1 MAKPVNL
8 QFHRAYPVIE
18 AIPKVVLP
26 PIEKEEP
33 IQHKFFQPQPLWL
46 KSLFLLKSEQ
56 FLESLS
62 ELSLPEIDWETWSK
76 LSQHHFDVPVEY
88 FNLAHPEVCG
98 KLGYKKRNISGKQRY
113 IEIASSFDLLFHDR
127 FDEGSLFEPS
137 SALVEALERN
147 DVEAVDYF
155 FSKLPQQ
162 IVLKFKEKV
171 FNGEYEPEKGKFQS
185 LAYQRLVFLLF
196 GRTEQVLLPSEAE
209 LAVEKGNSEF
219 FSFLFNSKQ
228 VSGHI
233 LEMVSRGN
241 SEAFLLLEKGL
252 KNSTEE
258 EYLRAILRSG
268 NQIFLE
274 RFLALRYPSK
284 ATRLIKKLREIS
296 IPFDPYFKC
305 EKYKRRRRRE
315 ERIISPIDDFDQTLV
330 VDAMEGSNPLF
341 IEFLSH
347 HGKRKDLFHITSN
360 YYNEPEDEDGF
371 ETNRVISEIFRKFS
385 SWKTQSRINPVGLY
399 QIAQRIDFG
408 ALKIVD
414 EPTSVI
420 GSIRNNIDLLIYI
433 YYQIPKYDRE
443 HFIKE
448 VLFKSGVKN
457 LEICRYFMRL
467 KPSVISSIECEKF
480 LQESAILFPSTCKL
494 ISEFRNHPR
503 NFPERRDRLGKFR
516 GWFVAV

>member
-8 QFHRAYPVIE
+8 ELYRAYPVMKT
-18 AIPKVVLP
+18 IPKVVLP
-26 PIEKEEP
+26 PIKKEEP
-33 IQHKFFQPQPLWL
+33 TQCESFQPQPLWL

-88 FNLAHPEVCG
+88 FNLAHPEVCS
-98 KLGYKKRNISGKQRY
+98 KLGYKKRHISGKQRY
-113 IEIASSFDLLFHDR
+113 IEIASLFDLLFHDR

-147 DVEAVDYF
+147 DAEAVEYF
-155 FSKLPQQ
+155 FSKLPQK
-162 IVLKFKEKV
+162 IALKFKEKV
-171 FNGEYEPEKGKFQS
+171 FNGEYEPEKEKFQS
-185 LAYQRLVFLLF
+185 LAYQKLVSLLF
-196 GRTEQVLLPSEAE
+196 GRTDQVLSPSEVE
-209 LAVEKGNSEF
+209 LAVEKGNSKF

-228 VSGHI
+228 VSGYI

-241 SEAFLLLEKGL
+241 SDAFLLLEKGL

-258 EYLRAILRSG
+258 EYLRAVLRSG

-274 RFLALRYPSK
+274 RFLAARYPSK
-284 ATRLIKKLREIS
+284 ATRLIRKLREIS

-305 EKYKRRRRRE
+305 EKYKKRDCG
-315 ERIISPIDDFDQTLV
+315 ERVVSRVDDFDQTV
-330 VDAMEGSNPLF
+330 IIDAVEGSNPLF
-341 IEFLSH
+341 IEFLSL
-347 HGKRKDLFHITSN
+347 HGKWKDLFDATSD

-371 ETNRVISEIFRKFS
+371 EANKLIGEIFRKFS
-385 SWKTQSRINPVGLY
+385 SWKTQSRIDPVGLY
-399 QIAQRIDFG
+399 QIAQRMNFG
-408 ALKIVD
+408 ALKIVN

-420 GSIRNNIDLLIYI
+420 RSIRNNIDLLIYV
-433 YYQIPKYDRE
+433 YYQIPKYYRE
-443 HFIKE
+443 DFIKE
-448 VLFKSGVKN
+448 ILFKSGVKN

-467 KPSVISSIECEKF
+467 KPSVISSVECEKF
-480 LQESAILFPSTCKL
+480 LKENMALFPSTCKL

-503 NFPERRDRLGKFR
+503 NFPERRDRLGLR
-516 GWFVAV
+516 INS